1 MISLTKRQRPAVDN
15 GRYQSRRSILSIHF
29 GCTPH
34 MHTYPQV
41 CHEEIRVL
49 SHEAAFVVKMEGG
62 DNDLI
67 ERIRKSAYFAPIH
80 AQLDS
85 LLDPTTFVGRAPQQ
99 VCSPTRFALCEYF
112 SSYPF
117 LFCYIFTL

>member
-1 MISLTKRQRPAVDN
+1 
-15 GRYQSRRSILSIHF
+15 
-29 GCTPH
+29 

-99 VCSPTRFALCEYF
+99 VCSPARFACANTSVLILFFCF
-112 SSYPF
+112 ATF
-117 LFCYIFTL
+117 LPYSIC

>member
-1 MISLTKRQRPAVDN
+1 M
-15 GRYQSRRSILSIHF
+15 
-29 GCTPH
+29 
-34 MHTYPQV
+34 
-41 CHEEIRVL
+41 L

-67 ERIRKSAYFAPIH
+67 ERIRKCAYFAPIH

-99 VCSPTRFALCEYF
+99 VCSRLRLALCEYLSPDSLF
-112 SSYPF
+112 FLNMFLLYNSY
-117 LFCYIFTL
+117 